1 VWTKDIER
9 AFRVANQLRAG
20 QVHINSWGI
29 GSGVELSFGGIRH
42 SGFGREKGLRALDE
56 YSALRTTT
64 VRVDSAR

>member
-1 VWTKDIER
+1 VDHPVR
-9 AFRVANQLRAG
+9 AV

-29 GSGVELSFGGIRH
+29 GSGVALSFGGIRQ

-64 VRVDSAR
+64 VRVAARPT